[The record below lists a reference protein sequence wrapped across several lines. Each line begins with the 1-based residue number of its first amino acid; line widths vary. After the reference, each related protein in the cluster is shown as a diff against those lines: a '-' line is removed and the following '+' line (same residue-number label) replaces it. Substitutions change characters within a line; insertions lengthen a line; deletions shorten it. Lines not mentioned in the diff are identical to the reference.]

1 MAPITR
7 ASYSACYCLT
17 HRLVVYSVA
26 GLATLCSPA
35 AFADNEPAASGT
47 SVSDTADL
55 AAMPLEALMQVTVNT
70 ASRFDQSVT
79 DAPAAVVVLT
89 AEDIREFG
97 WRTLAD
103 ALASLPGLY
112 VTNDRSYQYLGA
124 RGFQRPGDYNS
135 RFLLLID
142 GIRTNDGVYGQA
154 PIGSDFPLDMDLV
167 KRIEYVP
174 GPGSSMYGANAL
186 FGVIN
191 VITKSGSDLAGA
203 EAAVAAGSFGE
214 KKARASYGWHG
225 AHGADILLSA
235 TAYGRNGEDL
245 YYPEFD
251 TPDQNH
257 GVAHRL
263 DYDRAQDFLARAA
276 YGDFR
281 FSFIYGNRTKG
292 IPDAPYGAVFNA
304 PFSVSDTHS
313 YADLTYQHALSDGVM
328 LASQLYWGRY
338 DYRMPAIDGPAPY
351 VVNIDG
357 SHALWY
363 GADVHATIS
372 SLAKHRIVV
381 GADFARDARLNQYN
395 YNVDPYSQMLDDHH
409 SGNRAGVYV
418 EDEITLP
425 WNFTLNAGLRYDQ
438 QTSAGGNLSPRIGL
452 IYKLTPRD
460 TFKLLYGQA
469 YRAPNAY
476 EMYYAISGPD
486 GQLGNRSL
494 KAEHIATTELVY
506 ERALFTT
513 ARATLSLFQYDA
525 RDLISQTLDESSGLF
540 IFRNVSRASARG
552 AELAYEQR
560 VAGARVRASYSYQI
574 AHDSNTGAS
583 LQNSPRHLGKLNLAV
598 PFFAN
603 ALMTGLEVQCTSSRL
618 AAAGDAGGFCLANLT
633 LSSRRLVRGADL
645 SFSIYNLTDKR
656 YADPVGPGFTQETV
670 AQQGRTFLFKAVYGF

>member
-1 MAPITR
+1 MALLPPARPSI
-7 ASYSACYCLT
+7 S

-35 AFADNEPAASGT
+35 AFADSGAGASDTPAAG
-47 SVSDTADL
+47 VAGL
-55 AAMPLEALMQVTVNT
+55 AAMPLEALMQVTIVST

-89 AEDIREFG
+89 ADDIREFG

-112 VTNDRSYQYLGA
+112 VTNDRSYEYLGS

-142 GIRTNDGVYGQA
+142 GMRTNDGVYGQA
-154 PIGSDFPLDMDLV
+154 PIGTDFPLDMDLV

-174 GPGSSMYGANAL
+174 GPGSAIYGANAL

-191 VITKSGSDLAGA
+191 VITKTGSDLAGA

-214 KKARASYGWHG
+214 KKARASYAWHG

-235 TAYGRNGEDL
+235 TSYGRSGQDL
-245 YYPEFD
+245 YYPAFD

-257 GVAHRL
+257 GVANRL
-263 DYDRAQDFLARAA
+263 DYDRSQDFLAKAA

-281 FSFIYGNRTKG
+281 LGFMHGNRTKG

-304 PFSVSDTHS
+304 PFSVTDTHS
-313 YADLTYQHALSDGVM
+313 YLDLSYQHLLSDGVT
-328 LASQLYWGRY
+328 LASQVYWGRY
-338 DYRMPAIDGPAPY
+338 DYRMPSVYGPQPY
-351 VVNIDG
+351 VANVDG

-372 SLAKHRIVV
+372 SIGKHRIVI
-381 GADFARDARLNQYN
+381 GTDFTRDARLDQYN
-395 YNVDPYSQMLDDHH
+395 YNVAPYSQMLDDHH
-409 SGNRAGVYV
+409 SGNRAGVYL
-418 EDEITLP
+418 EDELTLP
-425 WNFTLNAGLRYDQ
+425 ANFTLNAGLRYDE
-438 QTSAGGNLSPRIGL
+438 QTASGGNLSPRIGL
-452 IYKLTPRD
+452 VYKLTPRD

-476 EMYYAISGPD
+476 EMYYAVSGVD
-486 GQLGNRSL
+486 GQLKNTSL

-506 ERALFTT
+506 ERAVTREG
-513 ARATLSLFQYDA
+513 RATLSLFHYDA
-525 RDLISQTLDESSGLF
+525 RGLISATQDPSGLF
-540 IFRNVSRASARG
+540 IFRNVSRATARG
-552 AELAYEQR
+552 VELAYEQR
-560 VAGARVRASYSYQI
+560 MASVRLRGSYSYQI
-574 AHDSNTGAS
+574 AHDSDTGVA
-583 LQNSPRHLGKLNLAV
+583 LQNSPRHLGKLNVAAPL
-598 PFFAN
+598 FAD
-603 ALMTGLEVQCTSSRL
+603 ALITGLEVQCTSSRL
-618 AAAGDAGGFCLANLT
+618 AAVGEAAGFCLANLT
-633 LSSRRLVRGADL
+633 LSSRRLIRGADV
-645 SFSIYNLTDKR
+645 SFSVYNLTDKR

-670 AQQGRTFLFKAVYGF
+670 TQQSRTFLFKAIYGF

>member
-1 MAPITR
+1 MALTTR
-7 ASYSACYCLT
+7 ASFSIS

-26 GLATLCSPA
+26 ALATLSSPA
-35 AFADNEPAASGT
+35 VFAASEPRASEAPG
-47 SVSDTADL
+47 SDSTEL

-89 AEDIREFG
+89 AEDIRQFG
-97 WRTLAD
+97 WRTLAE

-112 VTNDRSYQYLGA
+112 VTNDRSYEYLGA

-142 GIRTNDGVYGQA
+142 GMRTNDGVFGQA
-154 PIGSDFPLDMDLV
+154 PIGTDFPLDMDLV

-174 GPGSSMYGANAL
+174 GPGSSVYGANAL

-191 VITKSGSDLAGA
+191 VITKNGSDLAGA
-203 EAAVAAGSFGE
+203 EAAVAVGSYGE

-225 AHGADILLSA
+225 AQGADILLSA
-235 TAYGRNGEDL
+235 TSYGRSGQDL
-245 YYPEFD
+245 HYAAFD

-257 GVAHRL
+257 GVANRL
-263 DYDRAQDFLARAA
+263 DYDRAQDFLAKAA

-281 FSFIYGNRTKG
+281 LSFIYGNRTKG
-292 IPDAPYGAVFNA
+292 IPDAPYGVVFNA
-304 PFSVSDTHS
+304 PFSVTDTHS
-313 YADLTYQHALSDGVM
+313 YVDLTYQHALSEGVM

-338 DYRMPAIDGPAPY
+338 DYRMPSVYGPEPDVAN
-351 VVNIDG
+351 VDG

-372 SLAKHRIVV
+372 SIAKHRIVI
-381 GADFARDARLNQYN
+381 GTDFARDARLDQYN
-395 YNVDPYSQMLDDHH
+395 NNVDPYSQILDDHH
-409 SGNRAGVYV
+409 SGNRAGVYI

-425 WNFTLNAGLRYDQ
+425 ASFMLNAGLRYDQ
-438 QTSAGGNLSPRIGL
+438 QTASGGNLSPRIGL
-452 IYKLTPRD
+452 VYKLTPRD

-476 EMYYAISGPD
+476 EMYYAVSGTD
-486 GQLGNRSL
+486 GQLKNPSL

-506 ERALFTT
+506 ERAVSDTG
-513 ARATLSLFQYDA
+513 RATLSLFHYNA
-525 RDLISQTLDESSGLF
+525 RDLISATQDVSGLY
-540 IFRNVSRASARG
+540 IFRNVSRATARG
-552 AELAYEQR
+552 AELAYEQKL
-560 VAGARVRASYSYQI
+560 AGARLRASYSYQI
-574 AHDSNTGAS
+574 AHDSNTGAA
-583 LQNSPRHLGKLNLAV
+583 LQNSPRHLAKANLAV

-603 ALMTGLEVQCTSSRL
+603 ALMTGLEVQCTSPRL
-618 AAAGDAGGFCLANLT
+618 AAVGHTGGFCLANLT
-633 LSSRRLVRGADL
+633 LGLRRLIRGADL

-670 AQQGRTFLFKAVYGF
+670 AQQSRTFLFKAVYGF

>member
-1 MAPITR
+1 MAPNTR
-7 ASYSACYCLT
+7 VHSSIT
-17 HRLVVYSVA
+17 HRLVIYSVA
-26 GLATLCSPA
+26 GLATLCSPG
-35 AFADNEPAASGT
+35 AFADNKTAGGMAP
-47 SVSDTADL
+47 VPDTAEL
-55 AAMPLEALMQVTVNT
+55 AAMPLEALMEVTVNT

-79 DAPAAVVVLT
+79 DAPAAVVVLS
-89 AEDIREFG
+89 ADDIRQFG

-112 VTNDRSYQYLGA
+112 VTNDRSYEYLGA

-142 GIRTNDGVYGQA
+142 GIRTNDGVYNQA

-174 GPGSSMYGANAL
+174 GPGSSVYGANAL

-235 TAYGRNGEDL
+235 TAYGRNGQDL

-257 GVAHRL
+257 GIANRL
-263 DYDRAQDFLARAA
+263 DYDRAQDFLAKAA

-281 FSFIYGNRTKG
+281 LSFIYGNRTKG

-313 YADLTYQHALSDGVM
+313 YLDLSYQHALSDGVM

-338 DYRMPAIDGPAPY
+338 DYRMPAINGPQPY
-351 VVNIDG
+351 VVNVDG

-372 SLAKHRIVV
+372 SIAKHRIVI
-381 GADFARDARLNQYN
+381 GTDFARDARLDQYN
-395 YNVDPYSQMLDDHH
+395 YNVDPYSQILDDHH
-409 SGNRAGVYV
+409 SGNRAGVYI

-425 WNFTLNAGLRYDQ
+425 ANFTLNAGLRYDQ
-438 QTSAGGNLSPRIGL
+438 QTAAGGNLSPRIGL

-460 TFKLLYGQA
+460 TFKLLYGEA

-494 KAEHIATTELVY
+494 KAEHISTTELVY
-506 ERALFTT
+506 ERAVSATG
-513 ARATLSLFQYDA
+513 RATLSLFQYNA
-525 RDLISQTLDESSGLF
+525 RDLISETLDSSGLF
-540 IFRNVSRASARG
+540 MFRNVNRATARG

-560 VAGARVRASYSYQI
+560 FAHARLRASYSYQMV
-574 AHDSNTGAS
+574 HDSDTGAA
-583 LQNSPRHLGKLNLAV
+583 LQNSPRHLAKLNLAA
-598 PFFAN
+598 PFFAD

-618 AAAGDAGGFCLANLT
+618 AAVGEAGGFCLANLT
-633 LSSRRLVRGADL
+633 LSTRRLIRGAEL

-670 AQQGRTFLFKAVYGF
+670 AQQSRTFLFKAVYGF

>member
-7 ASYSACYCLT
+7 ASYSACYSLT

-47 SVSDTADL
+47 SVSDTAEL

-225 AHGADILLSA
+225 AHGADI
-235 TAYGRNGEDL
+235 
-245 YYPEFD
+245 
-251 TPDQNH
+251 
-257 GVAHRL
+257 
-263 DYDRAQDFLARAA
+263 
-276 YGDFR
+276 
-281 FSFIYGNRTKG
+281 
-292 IPDAPYGAVFNA
+292 
-304 PFSVSDTHS
+304 
-313 YADLTYQHALSDGVM
+313 
-328 LASQLYWGRY
+328 
-338 DYRMPAIDGPAPY
+338 
-351 VVNIDG
+351 
-357 SHALWY
+357 
-363 GADVHATIS
+363 
-372 SLAKHRIVV
+372 
-381 GADFARDARLNQYN
+381 
-395 YNVDPYSQMLDDHH
+395 
-409 SGNRAGVYV
+409 
-418 EDEITLP
+418 
-425 WNFTLNAGLRYDQ
+425 
-438 QTSAGGNLSPRIGL
+438 
-452 IYKLTPRD
+452 
-460 TFKLLYGQA
+460 
-469 YRAPNAY
+469 
-476 EMYYAISGPD
+476 
-486 GQLGNRSL
+486 
-494 KAEHIATTELVY
+494 
-506 ERALFTT
+506 
-513 ARATLSLFQYDA
+513 
-525 RDLISQTLDESSGLF
+525 
-540 IFRNVSRASARG
+540 
-552 AELAYEQR
+552 
-560 VAGARVRASYSYQI
+560 
-574 AHDSNTGAS
+574 
-583 LQNSPRHLGKLNLAV
+583 
-598 PFFAN
+598 
-603 ALMTGLEVQCTSSRL
+603 
-618 AAAGDAGGFCLANLT
+618 
-633 LSSRRLVRGADL
+633 
-645 SFSIYNLTDKR
+645 
-656 YADPVGPGFTQETV
+656 
-670 AQQGRTFLFKAVYGF
+670 

>member
-1 MAPITR
+1 MALTPR
-7 ASYSACYCLT
+7 ASYSIT
-17 HRLVVYSVA
+17 HRLVAYSVA

-35 AFADNEPAASGT
+35 AFAGNEWDENITVPP
-47 SVSDTADL
+47 DTAEL

-70 ASRFDQSVT
+70 ASRFDQFVT

-89 AEDIREFG
+89 AEDIRQFG
-97 WRTLAD
+97 WRTLSD

-112 VTNDRSYQYLGA
+112 VTNDRTYEYLGS

-142 GIRTNDGVYGQA
+142 GMRTNDGVYGQA

-235 TAYGRNGEDL
+235 TAYGRNGQDL

-251 TPDQNH
+251 TPGQNR
-257 GVAHRL
+257 GIANRL
-263 DYDRAQDFLARAA
+263 DYERAQDFLARAA

-281 FSFIYGNRTKG
+281 LSFIYGNRTKG

-313 YADLTYQHALSDGVM
+313 YLDRSYQHALSDSV
-328 LASQLYWGRY
+328 LLSSQVYWGHY
-338 DYRMPAIDGPAPY
+338 DYRMPAIIGAEPY
-351 VVNIDG
+351 VMNVDG

-372 SLAKHRIVV
+372 SFARHRIVI
-381 GADFARDARLNQYN
+381 GTDFARDGRLDQYN
-395 YNVDPYSQMLDDHH
+395 YNVAPSSQFLDDHH
-409 SGNRAGVYV
+409 SGNRGGVYI

-425 WNFTLNAGLRYDQ
+425 AHFTLNAGLRYDQ
-438 QTSAGGNLSPRIGL
+438 QTAAGGNLSPRIGL

-460 TFKLLYGQA
+460 TFKLLYGEA

-476 EMYYAISGPD
+476 EMYYAINGPD
-486 GQLGNRSL
+486 GQIGNRSL

-506 ERALFTT
+506 ERAVSATG
-513 ARATLSLFQYDA
+513 RATLSLFQYNA
-525 RDLISQTLDESSGLF
+525 RDLISETQDSSGLF
-540 IFRNVSRASARG
+540 MFRNVNRATARG

-560 VAGARVRASYSYQI
+560 FARARLRASYSYQI
-574 AHDSNTGAS
+574 AHDSDTGAA
-583 LQNSPRHLGKLNLAV
+583 LQNSPRHLAKLNLAA

-618 AAAGDAGGFCLANLT
+618 AQTGEAGGFCLANLT
-633 LSSRRLVRGADL
+633 LSSSRLIRGAEL

-670 AQQGRTFLFKAVYGF
+670 AQQSRTFLFKAVYGF

>member
-1 MAPITR
+1 MAPTTR
-7 ASYSACYCLT
+7 APFSIS

-26 GLATLCSPA
+26 GLATLCSPV
-35 AFADNEPAASGT
+35 AFADSEPRASDA
-47 SVSDTADL
+47 SASDTAEL
-55 AAMPLEALMQVTVNT
+55 ATMPLEALMQVTVST
-70 ASRFDQSVT
+70 ASRFDQSIT

-112 VTNDRSYQYLGA
+112 VTNDRSYEYLGA

-142 GIRTNDGVYGQA
+142 GMRTNDGVFGQA
-154 PIGSDFPLDMDLV
+154 PIGTDFPLDMDLV

-191 VITKSGSDLAGA
+191 VITKNGSDLAGA

-214 KKARASYGWHG
+214 KKGRASYGWHG

-235 TAYGRNGEDL
+235 TSYARNGQDL
-245 YYPEFD
+245 YYPAFD

-257 GVAHRL
+257 GVANRL
-263 DYDRAQDFLARAA
+263 DYDRAQDFLAKAA

-281 FSFIYGNRTKG
+281 LSLIYGNRTKG

-304 PFSVSDTHS
+304 PFSVTDTHS
-313 YADLTYQHALSDGVM
+313 YVNLTYQHALSEGVM
-328 LASQLYWGRY
+328 LASQMYWGRY
-338 DYRMPAIDGPAPY
+338 DYRMPSVYGPEPDVAN
-351 VVNIDG
+351 VDG

-363 GADVHATIS
+363 GAEVHATIS
-372 SLAKHRIVV
+372 SIARHRIVI
-381 GADFARDARLNQYN
+381 GTDFARDARLNQYN
-395 YNVDPYSQMLDDHH
+395 YNVDPYSQILDDHH
-409 SGNRAGVYV
+409 SGNRAGVYI

-425 WNFTLNAGLRYDQ
+425 ANFTLNAGLRYDE
-438 QTSAGGNLSPRIGL
+438 QTASGGTLSPRIGL
-452 IYKLTPRD
+452 VYKLTSRD

-476 EMYYAISGPD
+476 EMYYAVSGAD
-486 GQLGNRSL
+486 GQLKNPSL

-506 ERALFTT
+506 ERAVATT
-513 ARATLSLFQYDA
+513 GRATLSLFEYTA
-525 RDLISQTLDESSGLF
+525 RDLISATQDPSGLY
-540 IFRNVSRASARG
+540 IFRNVSRATARG

-560 VAGARVRASYSYQI
+560 LAGARLRASYSYQI
-574 AHDSNTGAS
+574 AHDSNTGAA
-583 LQNSPRHLGKLNLAV
+583 LQNSPRHLAKANVVV
-598 PFFAN
+598 PFFAD
-603 ALMTGLEVQCTSSRL
+603 ALMTGLEVQCTSARL
-618 AAAGDAGGFCLANLT
+618 AAVGETGGFCLANLT
-633 LSSRRLVRGADL
+633 LSSRRLIRGADL

-670 AQQGRTFLFKAVYGF
+670 AQQSRTFLFKAVYGF

>member
-1 MAPITR
+1 
-7 ASYSACYCLT
+7 
-17 HRLVVYSVA
+17 
-26 GLATLCSPA
+26 
-35 AFADNEPAASGT
+35 
-47 SVSDTADL
+47 
-55 AAMPLEALMQVTVNT
+55 MQVTVST
-70 ASRFDQSVT
+70 ASRFDQSIT

-112 VTNDRSYQYLGA
+112 VTNDRSYEYLGA

-142 GIRTNDGVYGQA
+142 GMRTNDGVFGQA
-154 PIGSDFPLDMDLV
+154 PIGTDFPLDMDLV

-191 VITKSGSDLAGA
+191 VITKNGSDLAGA

-214 KKARASYGWHG
+214 KKGRASYGWHG

-235 TAYGRNGEDL
+235 TSYARNGQDL
-245 YYPEFD
+245 YYPAFD

-257 GVAHRL
+257 GVANRL
-263 DYDRAQDFLARAA
+263 DYDRAQDFLAKAA

-281 FSFIYGNRTKG
+281 LSLIYGNRTKG

-304 PFSVSDTHS
+304 PFSVTDTHS
-313 YADLTYQHALSDGVM
+313 YVNLTYQHALSEGVM
-328 LASQLYWGRY
+328 LASQMYWGRY
-338 DYRMPAIDGPAPY
+338 DYRMPSVYGPEPDVAN
-351 VVNIDG
+351 VDG

-363 GADVHATIS
+363 GAEVHATIS
-372 SLAKHRIVV
+372 SIARHRIVI
-381 GADFARDARLNQYN
+381 GTDFARDARLNQYN
-395 YNVDPYSQMLDDHH
+395 YNVDPYSQILDDHH
-409 SGNRAGVYV
+409 SGNRAGVYI

-425 WNFTLNAGLRYDQ
+425 ANFTLNAGLRYDE
-438 QTSAGGNLSPRIGL
+438 QTASGGTLSPRIGL
-452 IYKLTPRD
+452 VYKLTSRD

-476 EMYYAISGPD
+476 EMYYAVSGAD
-486 GQLGNRSL
+486 GQLKNPSL

-506 ERALFTT
+506 ERAVATT
-513 ARATLSLFQYDA
+513 GRATLSLFEYTA
-525 RDLISQTLDESSGLF
+525 RDLISATQDPSGLY
-540 IFRNVSRASARG
+540 IFRNVSRATARG

-560 VAGARVRASYSYQI
+560 LAGARLRASYSYQI
-574 AHDSNTGAS
+574 AHDSNTGAA
-583 LQNSPRHLGKLNLAV
+583 LQNSPRHLAKANVVV
-598 PFFAN
+598 PFFAD
-603 ALMTGLEVQCTSSRL
+603 ALMTGLEVQCTSARL
-618 AAAGDAGGFCLANLT
+618 AAVGETGGFCLANLT
-633 LSSRRLVRGADL
+633 LSSRRLIRGADL

-670 AQQGRTFLFKAVYGF
+670 AQQSRTFLFKAVYGF